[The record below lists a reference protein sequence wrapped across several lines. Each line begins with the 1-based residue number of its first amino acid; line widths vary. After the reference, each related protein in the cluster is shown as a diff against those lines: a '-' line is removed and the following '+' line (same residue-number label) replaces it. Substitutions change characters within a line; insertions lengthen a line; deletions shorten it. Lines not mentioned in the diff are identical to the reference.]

1 MADDGR
7 RKLRMMNKRTVEM
20 KKTSKDQELKKLALL
35 SERELMMELRT
46 SEKGLS
52 EEDAKQRL
60 DEYGPNEVSAQ
71 KPTPA
76 IIMFLEA
83 FKDPFVYVLALLMV
97 VSAAT
102 KDYEAAIVMSIMIL
116 ASVIIAFIQEYRSQK
131 ASLSLKELIENTS
144 AVTREG
150 VTKEIP
156 MDEIVP
162 GDIVTLATGDMI
174 PADAVLVWTKDLFIN
189 QSSLTGE
196 SMPVEKFVDAGVDRH
211 QKNISA
217 IDMQD
222 LVFMGTDVLSGQGK
236 AIILKTGQ
244 NTFFGDIAKNATTQ
258 RGKTSFDIGLTKVS
272 KLLLRMVMILFPV
285 VFLINGLTKGDW
297 ADAFFFAIAVAVGL
311 TPEMLPMIVTS
322 NLAKGALSL
331 SKHKVIVKELP
342 SIQNLGSMDVLCTD
356 KTGTITEDRVVLV
369 QHLNPL
375 GEVDDQVLDMAFLN
389 SHYQTGWKN
398 LMDIAVINFYEES
411 NAKSPFQQITKLD
424 EIPFDFSRRRLTVVV
439 NADGHQF
446 MITKGAVEEMEA
458 VCTHAEINGEIV
470 PLTPELQQKM
480 REVNVKMNQQGM
492 RALAVAVKKDVH
504 SDAIYSIADEQGMT
518 LIGFMGFLDPAKE
531 SAITAIKSL
540 HEHGI
545 NVKVLTGDN
554 DIVAK
559 KVCVDV
565 GIEVDTVLLGSQIEQ
580 MTDEQMAE
588 EVEQTNL
595 FAKLNPMQKSR
606 IIETLQKN
614 GHTVG
619 FMGDGINDAPA
630 LRKADVGIS
639 VDTAA
644 DITKD
649 ASSIILLEKSLNVLE
664 AGVIEG
670 RKVFSNMMKYIKIT
684 ISSNFG
690 NVFSILVASAF
701 LPFLP
706 MLSIQLLIQNLIYDI
721 AQLAIPWDNVDEED
735 LIKPVRWETS
745 GLTKFTVC
753 IGPVSSIFDI
763 MTYLVM
769 WFVFH
774 ANTVGSQAL
783 FQTGWFVVGLVSQTL
798 VVQMVRT
805 RKMPF
810 IQSIASPQ
818 VLLSSAGAVIV
829 GLLIVLT
836 PIRSYFD
843 FVKLPANYWPWFI
856 IIIVLYLITVEIAKR
871 LYIHI
876 TKEWI

>member
-1 MADDGR
+1 
-7 RKLRMMNKRTVEM
+7 MMNKKLTEIRKGTKE
-20 KKTSKDQELKKLALL
+20 QELKKLALL

-52 EEDAKQRL
+52 EEDAEKRL
-60 DEYGPNEVSAQ
+60 EEYGPNEISAQ

-76 IIMFLEA
+76 VLMFLEA
-83 FKDPFVYVLALLMV
+83 FKDPFVYVLALLMI
-97 VSAAT
+97 VSALT
-102 KDYEAAIVMSIMIL
+102 KDFEAAIVMGLMIL
-116 ASVIIAFIQEYRSQK
+116 ASVVITFIQEYRSQK
-131 ASLSLKELIENTS
+131 ASLALKELIENTT

-150 VTKEIP
+150 VTREIP
-156 MDEIVP
+156 MDEVVP
-162 GDIVTLATGDMI
+162 GDIITLATGDMI
-174 PADAVLVWTKDLFIN
+174 PADAVLIWTKDLFIN

-196 SMPVEKFVDAGVDRH
+196 SMPVEKFVDAGVE
-211 QKNISA
+211 KNQQDISA
-217 IDMQD
+217 LDMQD

-272 KLLLRMVMILFPV
+272 KFLLRMVMVLFPI
-285 VFLINGLTKGDW
+285 VFLINGLTKGEW
-297 ADAFFFAIAVAVGL
+297 SEAFFFAIAVAVGL

-342 SIQNLGSMDVLCTD
+342 SIQNLGGMDVLCTD

-375 GEVDDQVLDMAFLN
+375 GIENDQVLDMAFLN

-398 LMDIAVINFYEES
+398 LMDIAVINFYAENERETPF
-411 NAKSPFQQITKLD
+411 KSIAKLD

-446 MITKGAVEEMEA
+446 MVTKGAVEEMEE
-458 VCTHAEINGEIV
+458 VCTHAEIDGQIV
-470 PLTPELQQKM
+470 PLTAELRQKM
-480 REVNVKMNQQGM
+480 RDVNRRMNEQGM
-492 RALAVAVKKDVH
+492 RVIAVAVKKDVH
-504 SDAIYSIADEQGMT
+504 NEAIYSTDDEKNMT
-518 LIGFMGFLDPAKE
+518 LIGFMGFLDPAKK

-540 HEHGI
+540 HEHGV

-559 KVCVDV
+559 KVCGDV
-565 GIEVDTVLLGSQIEQ
+565 GIEVSHVVLGTEIDEMS
-580 MTDEQMAE
+580 DEQLEE
-588 EVEQTNL
+588 EVEMTNL

-706 MLSIQLLIQNLIYDI
+706 MLSIQLLIQNLIYDV
-721 AQLAIPWDNVDEED
+721 AQLTIPWDNVDEEE
-735 LIKPVRWETS
+735 LLKPVRWEIKS
-745 GLTKFTVC
+745 MAKFTLC

-769 WFVFH
+769 WFVFG
-774 ANTVGSQAL
+774 ANTIANQSL

-798 VVQMVRT
+798 VVHMVRT
-805 RKMPF
+805 RKLPF
-810 IQSIASPQ
+810 IQSIASAP
-818 VLLSSAGAVIV
+818 VLLTSLGAILMGIV
-829 GLLIVLT
+829 IVLT
-836 PIRSYFD
+836 PIRSVFEFTALPTAYWGW
-843 FVKLPANYWPWFI
+843 FVA
-856 IIIVLYLITVEIAKR
+856 IIVLYLIAVEFAKR

>member
-1 MADDGR
+1 
-7 RKLRMMNKRTVEM
+7 MMNKKLTDF
-20 KKTSKDQELKKLALL
+20 KKETKEQELKKLALL

-46 SEKGLS
+46 SERGLS
-52 EEDAKQRL
+52 TEDAEQRL
-60 DEYGPNEVSAQ
+60 EEFGPNEVSAQ

-76 IIMFLEA
+76 LLMFLEA
-83 FKDPFVYVLALLMV
+83 FKDPFVFVLALLMV
-97 VSAAT
+97 VSAVT
-102 KDYEAAIVMSIMIL
+102 GDYEAAIVMGLMIL
-116 ASVIIAFIQEYRSQK
+116 ASVVITFVQEYRSQK
-131 ASLSLKELIENTS
+131 ASLALKELIENTT
-144 AVTREG
+144 AVTRDGE
-150 VTKEIP
+150 TKEIP
-156 MDEIVP
+156 MDEVVP

-174 PADAVLVWTKDLFIN
+174 PADAVLFWTKDLFVN

-196 SMPVEKFVDAGVDRH
+196 SMPVEKFVEAGITTDQQEV
-211 QKNISA
+211 SA
-217 IDMQD
+217 LDMQD
-222 LVFMGTDVLSGQGK
+222 LIFMGTDVLSGQGK

-244 NTFFGDIAKNATTQ
+244 RTFFGDIAKNATTQ

-272 KLLLRMVMILFPV
+272 KFLLRMVVVLFPI
-285 VFLINGLTKGDW
+285 VFLINGLTKGEW
-297 ADAFFFAIAVAVGL
+297 GEAFFFAIAVAVGL

-369 QHLNPL
+369 QHLDPL
-375 GEVDDQVLDMAFLN
+375 GDENEQVLDMAFLN

-398 LMDIAVINFYEES
+398 LMDIAVINYYEE
-411 NAKSPFQQITKLD
+411 NNRQAPFQSVTKLD

-439 NADGHQF
+439 NGDGHQI
-446 MITKGAVEEMEA
+446 MVTKGAVEEMEA
-458 VCTHAEINGEIV
+458 VCTHAEINGEV
-470 PLTPELQQKM
+470 VALTEELRQNM
-480 REVNVKMNQQGM
+480 RVVNRRMNEQGM
-492 RALAVAVKKDVH
+492 RVIAVAVKKDVH
-504 SDAIYSIADEQGMT
+504 SEPIYNTEDEQNMT
-518 LIGFMGFLDPAKE
+518 LIGFMGFLDPAKK
-531 SAITAIKSL
+531 SAITAIRSL
-540 HEHGI
+540 HEHGV

-559 KVCVDV
+559 KVCSDV
-565 GIEVDTVLLGSQIEQ
+565 GIEVSHVVLGTELDELSEEQ
-580 MTDEQMAE
+580 LAE
-588 EVEQTNL
+588 EVEKTNL

-606 IIETLQKN
+606 LIEALQKN

-664 AGVIEG
+664 SGVIEG

-706 MLSIQLLIQNLIYDI
+706 MLSIQLLIQNLIYDV
-721 AQLAIPWDNVDEED
+721 AQLTIPWDNVDEEE
-735 LIKPVRWETS
+735 LVKPVRWEINS
-745 GLTKFTVC
+745 LAKFTLC

-769 WFVFH
+769 WFVFS
-774 ANTVGSQAL
+774 ANTVASQSL

-798 VVQMVRT
+798 VVHMVRT
-805 RKMPF
+805 RKLPF
-810 IQSIASPQ
+810 IQSIASAPVIMTSLAAIILGIGL
-818 VLLSSAGAVIV
+818 VLSPLKAV
-829 GLLIVLT
+829 
-836 PIRSYFD
+836 FD
-843 FVKLPANYWPWFI
+843 FTALPGTYWGWFI
-856 IIIVLYLITVEIAKR
+856 VIILLYLITVEFAKR
-871 LYIHI
+871 LYIRL

>member
-1 MADDGR
+1 
-7 RKLRMMNKRTVEM
+7 MMNK
-20 KKTSKDQELKKLALL
+20 KTMDMRKATKDQELRKLALL

-52 EEDAKQRL
+52 NEDAEKRL
-60 DEYGPNEVSAQ
+60 EEFGPNEVSAQ

-76 IIMFLEA
+76 IILFLSA

-97 VSAAT
+97 VSTLT
-102 KDYEAAIVMSIMIL
+102 KDFEAAIVMGVMIL
-116 ASVIIAFIQEYRSQK
+116 ASVLIAFIQEYRSQK
-131 ASLSLKELIENTS
+131 ASLDLKELIENTA

-150 VTKEIP
+150 ITKEIP

-174 PADAVLVWTKDLFIN
+174 PADAVLIWTKDLFVN

-196 SMPVEKFVDAGVDRH
+196 SMPVEKFVDAGVDR
-211 QKNISA
+211 QQTEVSA
-217 IDMQD
+217 LDMQD

-244 NTFFGDIAKNATTQ
+244 HTFFGDIAKNATTQ
-258 RGKTSFDIGLTKVS
+258 RGKTSFDLGLAKVS
-272 KLLLRMVMILFPV
+272 KFLLRMVMILFPI
-285 VFLINGLTKGDW
+285 VFLINGLTKGAW
-297 ADAFFFAIAVAVGL
+297 GEAFFFAIAVAVGL

-331 SKHKVIVKELP
+331 SKHKVIVKELAA
-342 SIQNLGSMDVLCTD
+342 IQNLGGMDVLCTD

-375 GEVDDQVLDMAFLN
+375 GDLSDEVLNLAYLN
-389 SHYQTGWKN
+389 SSYQTGWKN
-398 LMDIAVINFYEES
+398 LMDIAVINFYEEHQW
-411 NAKSPFQQITKLD
+411 KTPFKNVTKID

-439 NADGHQF
+439 NADDHQL
-446 MITKGAVEEMEA
+446 MITKGAVEEMEE
-458 VCTHAEINGEIV
+458 VCTHAQINGEIV
-470 PLTPELQQKM
+470 PLSTAVREEL
-480 REVNVKMNQQGM
+480 RRVNVQMNKQGM
-492 RALAVAVKKDVH
+492 RVLAVAVKKDVH
-504 SDAIYSIADEQGMT
+504 KEAVYSVEDEKEMT

-531 SAITAIKSL
+531 SAVSAIRSL
-540 HEHGI
+540 HEHGV

-559 KVCVDV
+559 KVCKDV
-565 GIEVDTVLLGSQIEQ
+565 GIEVSHVLLGSQIEA
-580 MTDEQMAE
+580 MTDEELRAQVE
-588 EVEQTNL
+588 ETNL
-595 FAKLNPMQKSR
+595 FAKLNPMQKSK
-606 IIETLQKN
+606 IIELLQAK

-664 AGVIEG
+664 SGVIEG

-706 MLSIQLLIQNLIYDI
+706 MLSLQLLIQNLIYDV
-721 AQLAIPWDNVDEED
+721 AQLTIPWDNVDEEE
-735 LIKPVRWETS
+735 LLSPVRWETN
-745 GLTKFTVC
+745 GLAKFTVC

-763 MTYLVM
+763 LTYLVM
-769 WFVFH
+769 WFVFS
-774 ANTVGSQAL
+774 ANSLATQHL
-783 FQTGWFVVGLVSQTL
+783 FQTGWFMVGLVSQTL
-798 VVQMVRT
+798 VVHMVRT
-805 RKMPF
+805 RKIPF
-810 IQSIASPQ
+810 IQSRASMP
-818 VLLSSAGAVIV
+818 VMLSSLGAILL
-829 GLLIVLT
+829 GFLIVAT
-836 PIRSYFD
+836 PIREVFD
-843 FVKLPANYWPWFI
+843 FVKLPANYWPWFFG
-856 IIIVLYLITVEIAKR
+856 IVIAYMLTVEVAKR
-871 LYIHI
+871 LYIKI

>member
-1 MADDGR
+1 MI
-7 RKLRMMNKRTVEM
+7 RKSNLKQT
-20 KKTSKDQELKKLALL
+20 KDQELKKLALL

-46 SEKGLS
+46 SINGLT
-52 EEDAKQRL
+52 EADAKERL
-60 DEYGPNEVSAQ
+60 EEYGANVVSAQ
-71 KPTPA
+71 KPVPA
-76 IIMFLEA
+76 VLLFLKA
-83 FKDPFVYVLALLMV
+83 FNDPFVFVLVLLAI
-97 VSAAT
+97 VSLAT
-102 KDYEAAIVMSIMIL
+102 GDIEAAVVMGIMIL
-116 ASVIIAFIQEYRSQK
+116 ASVIITFIQEYRSQK
-131 ASLSLKELIENTS
+131 ASQELKELIENTS
-144 AVTREG
+144 AVTRDSS
-150 VTKEIP
+150 TREIP

-162 GDIVTLATGDMI
+162 GDLITLATGDMI
-174 PADAVLVWTKDLFIN
+174 PADAVLIWTKDLFVN

-196 SMPVEKFVDAGVDRH
+196 SMPVEKFVDAKLTETDEL
-211 QKNISA
+211 SA
-217 IDMQD
+217 LDMQD

-244 NTFFGDIAKNATTQ
+244 NTFFGDIAKSATSQ
-258 RGKTSFDIGLTKVS
+258 RGKTSFDVGLTKIS
-272 KLLLRMVMILFPV
+272 KLLLRMVMILFPI
-285 VFLINGLTKGDW
+285 VFLINGLTKGNW
-297 ADAFFFAIAVAVGL
+297 GDAFFFAIAVAVGL

-331 SKHKVIVKELP
+331 SKHQVIVKELA
-342 SIQNLGSMDVLCTD
+342 SMQNLGSMDVLCTD

-369 QHLNPL
+369 QHLDPTGQPN
-375 GEVDDQVLDMAFLN
+375 DQVLNLAFLN

-398 LMDIAVINFYEES
+398 LMDIAVINYFEDGKRQLPYHDVV
-411 NAKSPFQQITKLD
+411 KID

-439 NADGHQF
+439 KADDHQI
-446 MITKGAVEEMEA
+446 MITKGAVEEMEGICSF
-458 VCTHAEINGEIV
+458 VEIDGERL
-470 PLTPELQQKM
+470 PLTEERKATM
-480 REVNVKMNQQGM
+480 RQLNREMNEQGM
-492 RALAVAVKKDVH
+492 RVITVAIRRDAH
-504 SDAIYSIADEQGMT
+504 TDAIYNVGDEADMT

-540 HEHGI
+540 HEHGV

-559 KVCVDV
+559 KVCRDV
-565 GIEVDTVLLGSQIEQ
+565 GIEVGTVVLGSQI
-580 MTDEQMAE
+580 DEASDE
-588 EVEQTNL
+588 EMKTIVESANL

-606 IIETLQKN
+606 IIENLQSN

-706 MLSIQLLIQNLIYDI
+706 MLSIQLLVQNLIYDMT
-721 AQLAIPWDNVDEED
+721 QLTIPWDNVDEEE
-735 LIKPVRWETS
+735 LAKPVRWQID
-745 GLTKFTVC
+745 GLLKFTVC

-763 MTYLVM
+763 LTFLIM
-769 WFVFH
+769 WNVFG
-774 ANTVGSQAL
+774 ANSLATQGIFQA
-783 FQTGWFVVGLVSQTL
+783 GWFMVGLVSQTL

-805 RKMPF
+805 KKVPF
-810 IQSIASPQ
+810 IQSMAAPQ
-818 VLLSSAGAVIV
+818 VLISSAIGILI
-829 GLLIVLT
+829 GLGIILIA
-836 PIRSYFD
+836 PIREIFEFSP
-843 FVKLPANYWPWFI
+843 LPASYWPWFI
-856 IIIVLYLITVEIAKR
+856 GIIIAYLITVEFAKR
-871 LYIHI
+871 IYIRL
-876 TKEWI
+876 TKEWL